1 MVGGSHGGTKWIP
14 FPLPPL
20 SAWRAVSRPSIKT
33 GPILADASC
42 ILALFRLSY
51 FISQN
56 FHMSHPQSQGLSRRH
71 FHHPRGLWG
80 WWWRGGRGVLKEP
93 VGWATMIWPSLGHGQ
108 STSAWLLKLLM
119 EAKSPGHSKSQLPSP
134 ALGEVKGG
142 SPNGYNRTLK
152 ESGHLHL
159 LLDAGWFWFRKSWLQ
174 PSQKTEDL
182 ETKDKKMKLKRN
194 TGPPSVPQSATK
206 EGKKSTQACSL
217 HQVTLLS
224 GFKVQAHWSH
234 VKNRSHQW
242 ARMCVQVCVCVV
254 CVRVRVSP
262 ISSVLTSL
270 LHCIS
275 SSCLKPGYHME
286 EMVRN
291 RTEAGTRTAHL
302 ETP

>member
-1 MVGGSHGGTKWIP
+1 MPYASWP
-14 FPLPPL
+14 FSGCLILFPRTFTWVTHKAK
-20 SAWRAVSRPSIKT
+20 AWA
-33 GPILADASC
+33 ADTFT
-42 ILALFRLSY
+42 I
-51 FISQN
+51 
-56 FHMSHPQSQGLSRRH
+56 QGN
-71 FHHPRGLWG
+71 WG
-80 WWWRGGRGVLKEP
+80 WQWRGGRGVLKEP
-93 VGWATMIWPSLGHGQ
+93 VGWAAMIWPSLGLGQ

-142 SPNGYNRTLK
+142 SPNAYNWTLK
-152 ESGHLHL
+152 EFGHFRL
-159 LLDAGWFWFRKSWLQ
+159 LLDAGWFWFSKSWLQ

-194 TGPPSVPQSATK
+194 MGPPSVPQSATK

-224 GFKVQAHWSH
+224 DFKVQAHWSH

-242 ARMCVQVCVCVV
+242 ARMCVQVCVCVCV
-254 CVRVRVSP
+254 CVYVCVP
-262 ISSVLTSL
+262 NFQGFDLPASVLTSL

-291 RTEAGTRTAHL
+291 RTEAGTRTAHS
-302 ETP
+302 ETPEEICTIRKVIESHRGIFIYLFFNLFSFRAF